1 MLETGR
7 AAWVGDTCAFPVVAG
22 ARVLAAF
29 QLVLQRQRE
38 PGADLLSMM
47 EAVGLQVGQFM
58 ERREAER
65 MLRRSEEQYRAL
77 FEAHP
82 NPIWVYDLE
91 TLRFLAVNEATVR
104 HYGYDRAELLE
115 MTIADIRPPEDLPA
129 LMTAVQRITRGF
141 THSGPWH
148 HRKKDGSVFE
158 VEINSHTTDFAGRR
172 AEVVLAVDVTERRA
186 LEQQLLQAQKMEAIG
201 RLAGGVAHDFNNVA
215 LVISGHADLLLERL
229 DDELARRS
237 AREIRRAAEQA
248 SALTGQLLAFGR
260 RQVLRPEELDL
271 SAVVSDVVPML
282 GRLIGDDVELRAS
295 LPEGL
300 GTVKA
305 DPAQLKQVVMNLALN
320 ARDAMPGG
328 GRLTIETSAVHLDER
343 LAQARLELDP
353 GSYLVLAVTDTGEGM
368 DEATRER
375 VFEPFFTTKEPGKGT
390 GLGLSTV
397 YGVVK
402 QSGGSIWVYSEPGHG
417 TTFKVY
423 LPRHG
428 AAARAPAPRE
438 AESMPR
444 RAAGRV
450 LFVEDH
456 EQVRT
461 LVHIVLEQLGYT
473 VLVASN
479 GGEALAQVGVHTD
492 TLDVLITDL
501 IMPGMSGREL
511 ADRLR
516 ADRPGT
522 RVLFTSG
529 YTQDM
534 LGEGLG
540 PGEAY
545 LQKPYDQ
552 AELARA
558 LEELLEAGER

>member
-1 MLETGR
+1 MALVVRRAGPAATAADARLGRGEGLPGRVLETGR
-7 AAWVGDTCAFPVVAG
+7 AAWVGDACAFPVVAG

-115 MTIADIRPPEDLPA
+115 
-129 LMTAVQRITRGF
+129 IT
-141 THSGPWH
+141 
-148 HRKKDGSVFE
+148 
-158 VEINSHTTDFAGRR
+158 SHTIDFAGRR

-186 LEQQLLQAQKMEAIG
+186 LEQQLLQAQRMEAIG

-229 DDELARRS
+229 DDERGRRS

-248 SALTGQLLAFGR
+248 SALIGQLLAFGR

-417 TTFKVY
+417 TTFKLY

-428 AAARAPAPRE
+428 AAVRAPAPRE
-438 AESMPR
+438 AQGRPR

-522 RVLFTSG
+522 RVLFMSG

-552 AELARA
+552 AELAPA
-558 LEELLEAGER
+558 LEEFLEAGDR